1 MAGIILLG
9 DSSKSGTLI
18 SNIILKELIMNIY
31 KITTNFLFFL
41 YEKKEWK
48 VKGEYVLE
56 LSYLLCT
63 FQLHIAQ
70 KMIEKRYNDLL
81 MQ

>member
-1 MAGIILLG
+1 
-9 DSSKSGTLI
+9 
-18 SNIILKELIMNIY
+18 MNIY